1 MPGDYIDAFCTR
13 FPEKNAPCEA
23 RFDTNIMVDL
33 GSTIGA
39 MCQADTI
46 GKTKLT
52 ELLEKVL
59 AEEYDRG
66 AVLDAVVA

>member
-13 FPEKNAPCEA
+13 FPEKNAPFEA
-23 RFDTNIMVDL
+23 RYDTNIMVDL

-39 MCQADTI
+39 MCQADMT

-52 ELLEKVL
+52 ELLE
-59 AEEYDRG
+59 
-66 AVLDAVVA
+66 